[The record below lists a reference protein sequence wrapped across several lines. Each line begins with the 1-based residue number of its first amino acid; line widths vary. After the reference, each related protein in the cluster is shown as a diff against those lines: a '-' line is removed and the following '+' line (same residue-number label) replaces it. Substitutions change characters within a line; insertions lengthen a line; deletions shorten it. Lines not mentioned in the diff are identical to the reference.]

1 MSRAKRRERMIKW
14 ALLNILLAFATG
26 IIALLSVSR
35 HKDIDLKPY
44 EKRKVYLAKSI
55 AIYIGIV
62 ACLVCLFSERQT
74 GMHMLVADKW
84 SIILFFF
91 LVGEMLTDYFV
102 AKKCHPKDW
111 KHYRENEDGE

>member
-1 MSRAKRRERMIKW
+1 MIKW

-35 HKDIDLKPY
+35 HKDIDLKPF
-44 EKRKVYLAKSI
+44 EKRKVYIAKSI

-62 ACLVCLFSERQT
+62 ACLVCLFSEQPT
-74 GMHMLVADKW
+74 SMGILIADKW

-91 LVGEMLTDYFV
+91 LIGEMLTDYFV
-102 AKKCHPKDW
+102 AKKCHPKQW
-111 KHYRENEDGE
+111 KHYRDRDDDDE

>member
-1 MSRAKRRERMIKW
+1 MIKW

-102 AKKCHPKDW
+102 AKKCHPKAW

>member
-1 MSRAKRRERMIKW
+1 MIKW

-35 HKDIDLKPY
+35 HKDIDLKPF

-62 ACLVCLFSERQT
+62 ACLICLFSEQPT
-74 GMHMLVADKW
+74 SMGILVADKW
-84 SIILFFF
+84 SIVLFFI
-91 LVGEMLTDYFV
+91 LMGEMLTDYFV
-102 AKKCHPKDW
+102 AKKCHPKQW
-111 KHYRENEDGE
+111 KHYRDRDDEEDK

>member
-1 MSRAKRRERMIKW
+1 MIKW

-62 ACLVCLFSERQT
+62 SCLVCLFSEQPI
-74 GMHMLVADKW
+74 GANMLVVDKW
-84 SIILFFF
+84 SIILLF
-91 LVGEMLTDYFV
+91 LLIGELLTDYFV
-102 AKKCHPKDW
+102 GKKCHPKDW
-111 KHYRENEDGE
+111 EKTSE